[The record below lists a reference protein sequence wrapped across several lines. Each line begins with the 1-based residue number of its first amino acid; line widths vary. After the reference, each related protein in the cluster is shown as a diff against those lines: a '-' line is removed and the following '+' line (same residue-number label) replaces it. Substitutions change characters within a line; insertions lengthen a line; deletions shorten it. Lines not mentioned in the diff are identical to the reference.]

1 MPLLAMSPILETA
14 SLRSEMGRLE
24 ISLAQDRSVTPLEQ
38 ERMSRYVTQYKMAF
52 KSITA
57 FENSYEMT
65 KNFNSMPFFRFDETF
80 PNVRGHLI
88 RVS

>member
-1 MPLLAMSPILETA
+1 MSPIFETA
-14 SLRSEMGRLE
+14 TQWKWGVLKYRWHKIEVWRRWNKKE
-24 ISLAQDRSVTPLEQ
+24 
-38 ERMSRYVTQYKMAF
+38 MSRYVTQYKMAF
-52 KSITA
+52 KSMTA

-65 KNFNSMPFFRFDETF
+65 KNLNSMPFFRFNETF